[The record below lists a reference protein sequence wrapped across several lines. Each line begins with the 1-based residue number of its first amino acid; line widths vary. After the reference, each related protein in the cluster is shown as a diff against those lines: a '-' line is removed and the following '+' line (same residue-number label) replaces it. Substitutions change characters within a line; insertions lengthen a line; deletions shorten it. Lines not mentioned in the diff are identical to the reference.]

1 VLRRAYAKVLAPPS
15 RLSGALLLAALLL
28 VFPAVALAGSG
39 GSALSGSTTPSWNN
53 PTAPRVNR
61 TETASGSGITVGT
74 RATGVLTWET
84 RFFGKAPR
92 RDRGRVV
99 EIERTAKPGSSRW
112 VLATRATVASNGS
125 FGVNWRANQVG
136 KLAFR
141 AVLMRRANVAR
152 AAATTPSLRKTVYH
166 LSKGS
171 WYGPGFFGHRTAC
184 GQTLRRTTLG
194 VANRTLKCGTKVSI
208 LYNGRMITVPVI
220 DRGPYTTG
228 VYWDLTQA
236 TAQALDMTETSR
248 IGTLY

>member
-1 VLRRAYAKVLAPPS
+1 MFRRAHPKVPDSIS
-15 RLSGALLLAALLL
+15 RLTGPLLLGTLLL
-28 VFPAVALAGSG
+28 LFPAVALAGSG
-39 GSALSGSTTPSWNN
+39 GGALSGSTTPSWGN

-74 RATGVLTWET
+74 RATGVLSWET

-99 EIERTAKPGSSRW
+99 AIERTAKPGSSRW
-112 VLATRATVASNGS
+112 VVATRATVSSNGS

-136 KLAFR
+136 RLAFR
-141 AVLMRRANVAR
+141 AVLMRRSSLAS

-166 LSKGS
+166 LSRGS

-184 GQTLRRTTLG
+184 GQTLGRATLG

-208 LYNGRMITVPVI
+208 LYDGRSITVPVI
-220 DRGPYTTG
+220 DRGPYATG
-228 VYWDLTQA
+228 VYWDLTEA
-236 TAQALDMTETSR
+236 TAQALGMTETSR